1 MAANPQARGGF
12 ATQGAVVAAQN
23 PTDVTH
29 SMSPREKAA
38 IIVRILLSEGASL
51 NLASLPEDLQ
61 TALAQQM
68 GKMRR
73 VSRAT
78 MNTVVREF
86 LVELEG
92 LGLAF
97 PSGLTSTLSLMEGY
111 LSDGATG
118 RLRRLSADNI
128 AGDPWQRIV
137 SVPTEFLL
145 PVLLDEG
152 VEVCAVILS
161 KLPAAL
167 AAELLSKVPGDR
179 ARQLAYAVSL
189 TGDIAPEA
197 VRRIGLSVAE
207 QLDNRPIK
215 AFKAKPGE
223 RVGAILTSAP
233 AALRDNL
240 MKGLHEADAQFA
252 ETVEKS
258 ILPFEDIKTKLGPR
272 DVPAVVRLV
281 DAAALATALAF
292 ARTQPKLDSTAEFIL
307 ANLPQRMAQSLREE
321 AASRGKVKTKDG
333 EEALG
338 KIVAVIRQLETS
350 GEITLEQADD

>member
-1 MAANPQARGGF
+1 MAVHSQARS
-12 ATQGAVVAAQN
+12 TLTSTGAGAESV
-23 PTDVTH
+23 
-29 SMSPREKAA
+29 SSREKAA
-38 IIVRILLSEGASL
+38 IIVRLLLSQGAIID
-51 NLASLPEDLQ
+51 LASLPEDLQ

-68 GKMRR
+68 GQMRR
-73 VSRAT
+73 VSRST
-78 MNTVVREF
+78 MHNVVREF
-86 LVELEG
+86 LGELEG
-92 LGLAF
+92 LGLSF
-97 PSGLTSTLSLMEGY
+97 PHGLSGALSLMERH

-118 RLRRLSADNI
+118 RLRRLSAHHSGD
-128 AGDPWQRIV
+128 DPWQRIV
-137 SVPTEFLL
+137 SVPAEFLL
-145 PVLLDEG
+145 PVLLEEG

-179 ARQLAYAVSL
+179 ARHLAYALSL
-189 TGDIAPEA
+189 TGDIAPET

-233 AALRDNL
+233 AALRDSL
-240 MKGLHEADAQFA
+240 MKGLQEDDAQFA

-258 ILPFEDIKTKLGPR
+258 ILPFEDIRTKLAPR
-272 DVPAVVRLV
+272 DVPAVIRLV
-281 DAAALATALAF
+281 DQAAMATALAF
-292 ARTQPKLDSTAEFIL
+292 ARAQPKLDPTAEFIL
-307 ANLPQRMAQSLREE
+307 ASLPQRMAQTLREE
-321 AASRGKVKTKDG
+321 AASRGKVKSKDG

-350 GEITLEQADD
+350 GEITLEQPDD